1 MNKWAM
7 ARALNR
13 RGLTGTAGVVVG
25 AMISIIVIVAMAIPV
40 TQDVIENQAF
50 SGTLKTVTD
59 LVPLFL
65 GLAAL
70 ITVAAL
76 FS

>member
-1 MNKWAM
+1 MTNV
-7 ARALNR
+7 
-13 RGLTGTAGVVVG
+13 AGVVVG
-25 AMISIIVIVAMAIPV
+25 AMISIIIIVAMAIPV
-40 TQDVIENQAF
+40 TQEVITNQAF
-50 SGTLKTVTD
+50 TGTLKTVTD

>member
-1 MNKWAM
+1 MNKWAL
-7 ARALNR
+7 AQAINR
-13 RGLTGTAGVVVG
+13 RGLSGTAGVVVG

-40 TQDVIENQAF
+40 TQNVITNQAF
-50 SGTLKTVTD
+50 TGTLKTVTD
-59 LVPLFL
+59 LIPLFL

>member
-1 MNKWAM
+1 MNQYKLAQAM
-7 ARALNR
+7 NR

-50 SGTLKTVTD
+50 TGTLKTVVD

>member
-1 MNKWAM
+1 MNTYAL
-7 ARALNR
+7 AQALNR
-13 RGLTGTAGVVVG
+13 RGLSGTAGVVVG

-40 TQDVIENQAF
+40 TQNVITNQGF
-50 SGTLKTVTD
+50 TGTLKTVTD
-59 LVPLFL
+59 LIPLFL

>member
-1 MNKWAM
+1 MNFAFAKQM
-7 ARALNR
+7 NR
-13 RGLTGTAGVVVG
+13 KGLGGTAGVVVG
-25 AMISIIVIVAMAIPV
+25 AMISIIVIVAMSIPV
-40 TQDVIENQAF
+40 TQNVIENQSF
-50 SGTLKTVTD
+50 TGTLKTVTD

-76 FS
+76 FA